1 MLIHGAAGGV
11 GHLGVQIAK
20 ARGAYVI
27 GTARAAKHDYLRGLG
42 ADELIDY
49 TVEDFSALR
58 GIDAVLDTVS
68 NDYGPRSLPTLKPG
82 GILIDVVGVDRTE
95 VTARAAERARPSL
108 VHGVGP
114 DQPHLG
120 EADAVRSWAARSP
133 AVSSKPSPTLA

>member
-1 MLIHGAAGGV
+1 
-11 GHLGVQIAK
+11 
-20 ARGAYVI
+20 
-27 GTARAAKHDYLRGLG
+27 
-42 ADELIDY
+42 
-49 TVEDFSALR
+49 
-58 GIDAVLDTVS
+58 IDAVLDTVS

-82 GILIDVVGVDRTE
+82 GILVDVVGIGVDRTE

-120 EADAVRSWAARSP
+120 EADAVRSRAARSP